1 MSFKNITPEEYQRLI
16 NNKNRIFDLTFK
28 TPEVLNKYRNDKDI
42 YEEIKYSEKQN
53 EKLKDYDKVFHENL
67 DKYFIENADKK
78 KIEKISRYNYNIF
91 KKKEKE
97 LEEKNRELE
106 EKDNKIKKLED
117 KDIKL
122 KLTDDE
128 LKVKDDYIRDKHGNK
143 YKFNN
148 DIDILKSFETIFKE
162 NNIEYNPYKK
172 SENIQVQYL
181 LDKLE
186 NDTRVDK
193 KIYNYFYNTLKK
205 KRKLSLE
212 IPTKNIIDQQSGNGL
227 FKTNKIKINTDLLNK
242 NILSIRYLTGK
253 KLTNK
258 LLKDD
263 YKISKNMVNAIK
275 FNKDIHKLSKNE
287 KNVYY
292 ELQKYL
298 NKDQDIN
305 ILIGSY
311 LAGNNSKDLFNKI
324 NKILYDKYKNNL
336 ITQKEYTN
344 LLSKINIV

>member
-16 NNKNRIFDLTFK
+16 NNKNRMFDLTFK

-53 EKLKDYDKVFHENL
+53 KKLKDYDKVFHENL

-78 KIEKISRYNYNIF
+78 KIEEVSRYNYNIY

-97 LEEKNRELE
+97 LEDKDKELKNKNDE
-106 EKDNKIKKLED
+106 LED
-117 KDIKL
+117 KDKELTLMNDELEDKDKELTLMNDMLDDNINKIKEITKAYLRSKYGNRYAFDNDEDISNSFKNIFEDYKISYNPKKIKSGKIQVKYLLNKL
-122 KLTDDE
+122 KDNVKVDRE
-128 LKVKDDYIRDKHGNK
+128 L
-143 YKFNN
+143 
-148 DIDILKSFETIFKE
+148 
-162 NNIEYNPYKK
+162 
-172 SENIQVQYL
+172 
-181 LDKLE
+181 
-186 NDTRVDK
+186 
-193 KIYNYFYNTLKK
+193 YNYFNDNLKEK
-205 KRKLSLE
+205 NKLSIKL
-212 IPTKNIIDQQSGNGL
+212 PTKNIITQEGEGL
-227 FKTNKIKINTDLLNK
+227 LNTNKIKINTDLLNK

-305 ILIGSY
+305 VLIGSY

-324 NKILYDKYKNNL
+324 N
-336 ITQKEYTN
+336 
-344 LLSKINIV
+344 

>member
-42 YEEIKYSEKQN
+42 YDEIKYSEKQN
-53 EKLKDYDKVFHENL
+53 KKLKDYDKVFHENL

-78 KIEKISRYNYNIF
+78 KIEEISKYNYNIL
-91 KKKEKE
+91 KNKEKE
-97 LEEKNRELE
+97 LED
-106 EKDNKIKKLED
+106 KDVKLILMDDKLKIKDNEINKIKED
-117 KDIKL
+117 HIK
-122 KLTDDE
+122 
-128 LKVKDDYIRDKHGNK
+128 NK
-143 YKFNN
+143 YKFDNN
-148 DIDILKSFETIFKE
+148 EDIIKSFETIFNE
-162 NNIEYNPYKK
+162 NNITYKPYKK
-172 SENIQVQYL
+172 SETTQINYL

-186 NDTRVDK
+186 NHDNVDK
-193 KIYNYFYNTLKK
+193 KLYNYFYDSLKDK
-205 KRKLSLE
+205 KKLSLK
-212 IPTKNIIDQQSGNGL
+212 IPINKIISNQDGKGL

-275 FNKDIHKLSKNE
+275 FNKDIHKLSNNE

-298 NKDQDIN
+298 NKGQDIN

-336 ITQKEYTN
+336 INQKTYTN
-344 LLSKINIV
+344 LLSKINNV